1 MATQLEINNDDKL
14 LQKIK
19 AGDET
24 AFELVFKNYYPHLV
38 LLAQKYLSDKDL
50 SESIVQSVFVK
61 MWEKRREIE
70 IRSLKGFLV
79 VAVRNRCT
87 NELKHQQVV
96 REYEKVNDSK
106 DEAVWM
112 TFNENVYLQKINNVI
127 EELPEQ
133 RRRIF
138 KMSRMDGL
146 KYREIAEKLNISPK
160 TVEVQMSKALKYLR
174 IHLSDYLS
182 LLIILIL
189 ELLINILGGE

>member
-1 MATQLEINNDDKL
+1 MATQFEVNNDDKL
-14 LQKIK
+14 LRKIK

-38 LLAQKYLSDKDL
+38 LLAQKYLGDKDL

-96 REYEKVNDSK
+96 REYEKISDTK
-106 DEAVWM
+106 EEAVWM

-127 EELPEQ
+127 DELPEQ

-160 TVEVQMSKALKYLR
+160 TVEVQMGKALKYLR
-174 IHLSDYLS
+174 EQLQPLKKQLLATIA
-182 LLIILIL
+182 LLIM
-189 ELLINILGGE
+189 LLK

>member
-1 MATQLEINNDDKL
+1 MATQLDVNNQDYKL

-38 LLAQKYLSDKDL
+38 LLAQKYLGDKDL

-79 VAVRNRCT
+79 VAVRNKCT

-96 REYEKVNDSK
+96 REYEKINDAK

-112 TFNENVYLQKINNVI
+112 TFNENVYLQRINNVI

-160 TVEVQMSKALKYLR
+160 TVEVQMGKALKYLR
-174 IHLSDYLS
+174 EQLQPLKKQLLATIA
-182 LLIILIL
+182 LLIML
-189 ELLINILGGE
+189 

>member
-1 MATQLEINNDDKL
+1 MAQQLEVNNHDDKL

-38 LLAQKYLSDKDL
+38 LLAQKYLGDKDL

-79 VAVRNRCT
+79 VAVRNKCT

-96 REYEKVNDSK
+96 REYEKVSDTK

-160 TVEVQMSKALKYLR
+160 TVEVQMGKALKYLR
-174 IHLSDYLS
+174 EQLQPLKKQLLATIA
-182 LLIILIL
+182 LLIML
-189 ELLINILGGE
+189 

>member
-1 MATQLEINNDDKL
+1 MAVQLNIDTHDSVL
-14 LQKIK
+14 LNKIK
-19 AGDET
+19 AGDEH

-38 LLAQKYLSDKDL
+38 LLAQKYLGDKDL

-61 MWEKRREIE
+61 MWEKRRVTEIK
-70 IRSLKGFLV
+70 SLRGFLV

-96 REYEKVNDSK
+96 RDYEKINANQAES
-106 DEAVWM
+106 EWM
-112 TFNENVYLQKINNVI
+112 TFNENVYLQKINKVI
-127 EELPEQ
+127 DELPEQ

-160 TVEVQMSKALKYLR
+160 TVEVQMGKALKYLR
-174 IHLSDYLS
+174 EQLQPLKKQ
-182 LLIILIL
+182 LLATIVLML
-189 ELLINILGGE
+189 ML

>member
-1 MATQLEINNDDKL
+1 MTTQFDVTNHDEKL

-38 LLAQKYLSDKDL
+38 LLAQKYLGDKDL

-79 VAVRNRCT
+79 VAVRNKCT

-96 REYEKVNDSK
+96 REYEKVSDAK
-106 DEAVWM
+106 EEAVWM
-112 TFNENVYLQKINNVI
+112 TFNENVYLQRINHVI

-160 TVEVQMSKALKYLR
+160 TVEVQMGKALKYLR
-174 IHLSDYLS
+174 EQLQPLKKQLLATIA
-182 LLIILIL
+182 LLIML
-189 ELLINILGGE
+189 

>member
-160 TVEVQMSKALKYLR
+160 TVEVQMGKALKYLR
-174 IHLSDYLS
+174 EQLQPLKKQLLATIA
-182 LLIILIL
+182 LLIML
-189 ELLINILGGE
+189 